1 MSICSL
7 VQTYLAVTAVQHDGV
22 ILRVEEDRQNRLD
35 RGNGNGL
42 LLGAAHANDVVLDL
56 VGAHKLGK
64 AAVEVVSADEREDAL
79 EAELFDKIMVVHR
92 RLATPV
98 NAGNDQAEIE
108 RLF

>member
-22 ILRVEEDRQNRLD
+22 ILRVEEDRQNRVD

-64 AAVEVVSADEREDAL
+64 AAVEVVSADERAANMSAHDSS
-79 EAELFDKIMVVHR
+79 VGRV
-92 RLATPV
+92 
-98 NAGNDQAEIE
+98 
-108 RLF
+108 